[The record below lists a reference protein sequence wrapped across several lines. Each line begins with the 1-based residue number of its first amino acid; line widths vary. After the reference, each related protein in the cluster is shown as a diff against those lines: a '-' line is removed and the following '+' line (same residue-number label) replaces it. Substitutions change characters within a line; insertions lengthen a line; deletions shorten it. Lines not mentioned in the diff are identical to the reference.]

1 MASRSAN
8 HAMITRFRVQNYK
21 ALRDVTLDLTPVH
34 VLIGPND
41 SGKTSLL
48 EAVAGVSRSVD
59 HSVSDS
65 FRLDMTGST
74 ACFDKGFP
82 YVTIEAHWNDLPRF
96 EDCTEVIGHTA
107 TFRLARTTIHE
118 PTIYS
123 FGLIQPGGQEI
134 QIRKETPKFDHQMG
148 ERTAMRNPRLAWYPI
163 NDIPE
168 NAVALVANELKGVQY
183 YRFSPDWLKV
193 PVTLSPQ
200 RQGRMEFNGF
210 GLPQLLDEI
219 RNDREGFAQLESRF
233 TSFFPYILA
242 VELPVRDAFEASA
255 VDYRRVKPAEYT
267 GGKGIEFRLDNG
279 SKLPAENT
287 SDGVMLVLAYL
298 ALLHLPNPP
307 RFLLIEEPENGIH
320 PARLKEIIRIL
331 KQLVSEQSHTQVLMT
346 THSPYVVHEFEPH
359 EVTLCTRGED
369 GAVRTRRLSES
380 KTVREQ
386 IDFFSLGEIWTQDG
400 DEALMEPAQATAPT
414 VSEEAAGA

>member
-1 MASRSAN
+1 
-8 HAMITRFRVQNYK
+8 MITRFRVQNYK

-48 EAVAGVSRSVD
+48 EAVAALSRSVD
-59 HSVSDS
+59 HPPSQYFKGDTANFVLCHNGVGTPGVFEVKWTDAIQC
-65 FRLDMTGST
+65 LDGKRIVGYSLTTGLDCWTESGVPDPYPNNEKFLLEDGLT
-74 ACFDKGFP
+74 EDFP
-82 YVTIEAHWNDLPRF
+82 SHQTTTLIYAIIRGRF
-96 EDCTEVIGHTA
+96 ECGNPSDRGIPKEIIQQVAH
-107 TFRLARTTIHE
+107 RLQGTQ
-118 PTIYS
+118 
-123 FGLIQPGGQEI
+123 F
-134 QIRKETPKFDHQMG
+134 
-148 ERTAMRNPRLAWYPI
+148 
-163 NDIPE
+163 
-168 NAVALVANELKGVQY
+168 

-219 RNDREGFAQLESRF
+219 RNDRERFAKLESRF
-233 TSFFPYILA
+233 TRFFPYIMA
-242 VELPVRDAFEASA
+242 IELPVREAFEASA

-267 GGKGIEFRLDNG
+267 GGKGIEFRLDKG
-279 SKLPAENT
+279 RKLSAENA
-287 SDGVMLVLAYL
+287 SDGVMFVLAYL

-359 EVTLCTRGED
+359 EVTLCTRGADE
-369 GAVRTRRLSES
+369 AVQTRRLSES

-400 DEALMEPAQATAPT
+400 DEALMQPAEVVAPAA
-414 VSEEAAGA
+414 SEEAAGT